1 MDALLL
7 PYLGATDESE
17 RQQHLDELLLLH
29 AAPIVRVTLRHR
41 LGLSV
46 SHTGTNP
53 YNQRAQDLY
62 QDIMLR
68 IVQALN
74 DLKSSPENRGII
86 DFRKYVRL
94 VATNVCRDYL
104 RSKSPARR
112 RLKDNIRLLLARHP
126 DFALWLTEG
135 EYVCGFAV
143 WREGGT
149 LQPWQRQGQM
159 LDEEIEAFGSATYP
173 RQHPT
178 RLPVS
183 RVLSDLF
190 EWTDAPIYL
199 DTVVKI
205 LTQLLDVKDDS
216 VEAFDEESEAY
227 LEATFTHDV
236 QNAQSLIE
244 EKELLRHAWEAVKR
258 LPGEQRDA
266 YCLLF
271 HDERGWDF
279 FSLLI
284 EAEIV
289 TLVELSQAFGRSP
302 MEINRLRS
310 QMPMD
315 GPTAAAELNVPRPQ
329 VNKWRFLAL
338 KRVRESFAR

>member
-1 MDALLL
+1 
-7 PYLGATDESE
+7 
-17 RQQHLDELLLLH
+17 
-29 AAPIVRVTLRHR
+29 
-41 LGLSV
+41 
-46 SHTGTNP
+46 
-53 YNQRAQDLY
+53 
-62 QDIMLR
+62 MLR

-74 DLKSSPENRGII
+74 DLKSSPESRRIN

-104 RSKSPARR
+104 RSRSPARR

-126 DFALWLTEG
+126 DFALWQTKG

-149 LQPWQRQGQM
+149 LQPWQRQDQM
-159 LDEEIEAFGSATYP
+159 LDEEIEAFRSATYP

-178 RLPVS
+178 QLPVS

-227 LEATFTHDV
+227 LEATFTRDV

-244 EKELLRHAWEAVKR
+244 EKELLRHAWEAVKQ
-258 LPGEQRDA
+258 LPSEQRDA

-289 TLVELSQAFGRSP
+289 TLVELSQAVGRSP
-302 MEINRLRS
+302 KEINRLRS